1 MKKVLYL
8 ISAVT
13 VLMVA
18 CTKSEIKDSS
28 KPDCFVGNIKLSAT
42 HENGIVGK
50 TTLESGD
57 AVNWAAGDR
66 ISVLWN
72 GGSVKSSAAAS
83 AGTTAE
89 FSAEVES
96 SPEYAVYPAFE
107 PDASEGF
114 RASWDGNTLSVT
126 VPAVQ
131 DGSFASAAIEVAK
144 IGAVSGS
151 TGKRPVDFKN
161 LGSLL
166 EFSVE
171 SGVTKAVITAYGG
184 KTIAGTA
191 SVSFGDDGLPIIGG
205 SITDAG
211 SVITLEGLSG
221 IGPFYVAT
229 LPATL
234 SDGFYIALYDSSDQK
249 IGERFTGK
257 SIALDRRKLV
267 ALGSIASTTI
277 SGKFVKETAPEGSD
291 KSGSSWNNA
300 MGYSDFLSEIAT
312 SSHNTSHSTTKIE
325 GNYFVAAG
333 TISTAN
339 LTNGYFIKD
348 NTDIMVYGGY
358 PSNATDTDL
367 SGRNTVSNKTVFD
380 GAGKSRLLVFWENG
394 SSIKALFDGFTFQH
408 ADNEGSGGAGSA
420 LILYICTSATFNN
433 CRIESNT
440 GNSSTNSGGAI
451 RINNGSYTFKNCE
464 FINNCCAHKYGGVF
478 SHAAN
483 SSTGTL
489 TIDDCLFEGNSAT
502 ALSGGVF
509 YLCASS
515 ASTMISNCIFRGN
528 YVGINDVN
536 YGGGC
541 IYLTGGSLS
550 LSKSTFTGNYASV
563 GGCVFAA
570 GGTINSTSNTFDT
583 NYTSKIA
590 NAGGACYRITGTTTL
605 NTTGDTFR
613 NNYSFGTATNDGVN
627 WASNTKSESG
637 SGSAIYAGTSSN
649 EAFTIKAN
657 GCLFIE
663 NGCGG
668 RGAVRLYSSNG
679 TACFNSC
686 CFYNNRAY
694 RYASAIHNNG
704 KCLVNN
710 CVLQLNQNNDGTGAS
725 SIYGAGKTLVS
736 NTCIRLSAAA
746 GSGIYAYSGTT
757 CVVNNTV
764 INSQTSTTEDKQLA
778 FKSNSTLKSY
788 GHNIY
793 SKLYQ
798 ETDDTFS
805 NCATEG
811 EDAADH
817 PDIVSSL
824 TQTWDG
830 DNYYVYWDG
839 PSARFTKT
847 TSSYVSNV
855 VEEFDSAFSTSFKSW
870 LQSNDLKIDGKTA
883 LEYDIRGIARS
894 TTAIWPGSYDNS
906 ATTPLP

>member
-277 SGKFVKETAPEGSD
+277 SGTFVKVTAPDGSD
-291 KSGSSWNNA
+291 GSGSSWENA
-300 MGYSDFLSEIAT
+300 MSWASFKSTPPTGKVFFAEGTYTVTSNSGWTVPGTSDFE
-312 SSHNTSHSTTKIE
+312 
-325 GNYFVAAG
+325 
-333 TISTAN
+333 
-339 LTNGYFIKD
+339 
-348 NTDIMVYGGY
+348 VYGGY
-358 PSNATDTDL
+358 PSDASGSDL
-367 SGRNTVSNKTVFD
+367 SGRNTESNPTIFDGEKKRRIFVWNNANIKTVFD
-380 GAGKSRLLVFWENG
+380 GV
-394 SSIKALFDGFTFQH
+394 TFQN
-408 ADNEGSGGAGSA
+408 ASTVNYASVGCALVLENLNSA
-420 LILYICTSATFNN
+420 SFNN
-433 CRIESNT
+433 CIIKDNKNDNAT
-440 GNSSTNSGGAI
+440 ANSGIVRTKLGTVKFT
-451 RINNGSYTFKNCE
+451 NCTFSGNIASKSGGVFCHNANTSTVNCTIDGCT
-464 FINNCCAHKYGGVF
+464 FINNSIADASENY
-478 SHAAN
+478 
-483 SSTGTL
+483 
-489 TIDDCLFEGNSAT
+489 
-502 ALSGGVF
+502 GGVF
-509 YLCASS
+509 YLWS
-515 ASTMISNCIFRGN
+515 ASATTTITNC
-528 YVGINDVN
+528 
-536 YGGGC
+536 
-541 IYLTGGSLS
+541 
-550 LSKSTFTGNYASV
+550 TFTGNHAAAGLGGVVYLNGGTLNISNCRFNDNYASEGGVCYATAGTIISSNNTFTGNSAIKSGSVDV
-563 GGCVFAA
+563 GGGCWRVV
-570 GGTINSTSNTFDT
+570 GQVNLDLINDT
-583 NYTSKIA
+583 Y
-590 NAGGACYRITGTTTL
+590 L
-605 NTTGDTFR
+605 R
-613 NNYSFGTATNDGVN
+613 NQAFQSPSG
-627 WASNTKSESG
+627 G
-637 SGSAIYAGTSSN
+637 SGAAIYAGGS
-649 EAFTIKAN
+649 KAYVIRAHK
-657 GCLFIE
+657 CLFMH
-663 NGCGG
+663 NKSGSRGTVRNAYSGG
-668 RGAVRLYSSNG
+668 TLFLN
-679 TACFNSC
+679 ACS
-686 CFYNNRAY
+686 FYKDTVVN
-694 RYASAIHNNG
+694 YASAVHNNG
-704 KCLVNN
+704 KCALHNCALHLNVN
-710 CVLQLNQNNDGTGAS
+710 TSAS
-725 SIYGAGKTLVS
+725 NSPSTIFIGGSSKMLVS
-736 NTCIRLSAAA
+736 NTSIRLYGSST
-746 GSGIYAYSGTT
+746 SGIYTNAGPATL
-757 CVVNNTV
+757 VNNTV
-764 INSQTSTTEDKQLA
+764 INSFASDDATKGAALKTKVATT
-778 FKSNSTLKSY
+778 SY
-788 GHNIY
+788 GHNIF
-793 SKLYQ
+793 SKVYQ
-798 ETDDTFS
+798 ESGDTYSLESNEHTDVVYSLSQQWIDTPYYLIKWTDWNTGDSRPAGFV
-805 NCATEG
+805 E
-811 EDAADH
+811 AA
-817 PDIVSSL
+817 
-824 TQTWDG
+824 
-830 DNYYVYWDG
+830 
-839 PSARFTKT
+839 PSRVTAAIEAYDSVNGTALKT
-847 TSSYVSNV
+847 
-855 VEEFDSAFSTSFKSW
+855 W
-870 LQSNDLKIDGKTA
+870 LQSDDLKINGKTA

-906 ATTPLP
+906 GATPQP